1 MILFSMPDIA
11 GNWDNSPLG
20 PNKELSQREVERR
33 AKQFISRARLGDFNL
48 GEKGYVVDERGTISH
63 TLFPGGFGG
72 LANYGIEVG
81 TCRTGY
87 VEVNFYQSERQIT
100 EAIYFRKLLAD
111 AKISYREVPPLAD
124 VARDFARQPVQKS
137 GFYKGLLRQ
146 VRKSKNSKGR
156 RKG

>member
-1 MILFSMPDIA
+1 MFFNFPKAFIKALHFHSQFTYFTIFKVQIERPFGPIL
-11 GNWDNSPLG
+11 
-20 PNKELSQREVERR
+20 K
-33 AKQFISRARLGDFNL
+33 K
-48 GEKGYVVDERGTISH
+48 
-63 TLFPGGFGG
+63 LFPGGFGG